1 MLKFMKYEIKGTYR
15 FIMMLVIAVLGA
27 STGLQLSALRG
38 MKGNLESFP
47 TFLPFILGLVIFGA
61 FISASFYIISS
72 FRKELYE
79 DRGYLTFSLPLTGKQ
94 IVGTKLL
101 IALMWSAVIG
111 LGIVIFNLSL
121 GSILFG
127 TRWIEGF
134 KQIFRYESIIKVV
147 ISLIL
152 SGILS
157 AVISLLLIYFSM
169 TISKVSIKNKKIGG
183 LWFILFL
190 IISGVVNLITL
201 KVSTLVPYYLDL
213 NTFKIVK
220 DTVSIFSNSTGPT
233 LQILSGANMSGTLVA
248 TGNQVIIN
256 LGAYVFSILVG
267 LATFFATSYLIDKK
281 VEI

>member
-47 TFLPFILGLVIFGA
+47 TFLPLILGLVIFGA

-134 KQIFRYESIIKVV
+134 RQIFRYESIIKVV

-233 LQILSGANMSGTLVA
+233 LQILSGSNMSGTVVA

-267 LATFFATSYLIDKK
+267 LGTFYATSYLIDKK

>member
-1 MLKFMKYEIKGTYR
+1 
-15 FIMMLVIAVLGA
+15 
-27 STGLQLSALRG
+27 
-38 MKGNLESFP
+38 
-47 TFLPFILGLVIFGA
+47 
-61 FISASFYIISS
+61 
-72 FRKELYE
+72 
-79 DRGYLTFSLPLTGKQ
+79 
-94 IVGTKLL
+94 
-101 IALMWSAVIG
+101 MWSAVIG

-134 KQIFRYESIIKVV
+134 RQIFRYESIIKVV

-233 LQILSGANMSGTLVA
+233 LQILSGSNMSGTVVA

-267 LATFFATSYLIDKK
+267 LGTFYATSYLIDKK